1 MRSVIR
7 FSASLPPWQN
17 RYSKKLTVLLH
28 NYVAKRQVRVGEERG
43 GEEKGSKNRHIHGI
57 PMLRF
62 LIALRP
68 LMPCGSEW
76 CCHASALPPASTR
89 PLCDHH
95 RGEGASSSLA
105 RHGQRGLLS
114 VDASRD
120 QYPRVTYL
128 FRGKMAHQRHPEV
141 GEG

>member
-95 RGEGASSSLA
+95 TSVCADLIASYHSIVTQC
-105 RHGQRGLLS
+105 RRT
-114 VDASRD
+114 AS
-120 QYPRVTYL
+120 YPKL
-128 FRGKMAHQRHPEV
+128 PPPHPPITTAAL
-141 GEG
+141 